1 MRRVAGPRGKADRNT
16 SNAHMTDKLPKP
28 SDPQLFSR
36 SRLSGR
42 EAWRTF
48 EIMAEFVDATEKLF
62 SVEPAVTIFGSAR
75 VKPGEPY
82 YTQTTTLAR
91 KLSDA
96 GFSVIS
102 GGGPG
107 IMEAANR
114 GAKAGP
120 SPSIG
125 LNIVLPHEQKGN
137 DFQDISCDF
146 QHFFARKVMFVKT
159 SCAFVMMPGGFGT
172 LDELSEV
179 LVLIQTQK
187 MRRLPIILTGGTFWN
202 GMIDWFRDTL
212 LKERMIS
219 PGDIELMQVID
230 DPDAIVA
237 AIFDHYEARG
247 FALSP
252 QEREAVLS
260 L

>member
-1 MRRVAGPRGKADRNT
+1 MATMSPKI
-16 SNAHMTDKLPKP
+16 PKP
-28 SDPQLFSR
+28 SDPQLLQR
-36 SRLSGR
+36 SRTSGR

-48 EIMAEFVDATEKLF
+48 EIMAEFVEATEKLF
-62 SVEPAVTIFGSAR
+62 SIEPAVTIFGSAR

-82 YTQTTTLAR
+82 YLQTQHLAQ
-91 KLSDA
+91 KLSEA

-107 IMEAANR
+107 IMEAANK

-137 DFQDISCDF
+137 DYQDISCDF

-179 LVLIQTQK
+179 LCLIQTHK
-187 MRRLPIILTGGTFWN
+187 MRRLPIILVGSAFWE
-202 GMIDWFRDTL
+202 GLLDWFRTTVVRE
-212 LKERMIS
+212 KMIS
-219 PGDIELMQVID
+219 PHDLDLMQVID

-237 AIFDHYEARG
+237 AIFSHYEARG
-247 FALSP
+247 FELSP
-252 QEREAVLS
+252 AEREAVLS